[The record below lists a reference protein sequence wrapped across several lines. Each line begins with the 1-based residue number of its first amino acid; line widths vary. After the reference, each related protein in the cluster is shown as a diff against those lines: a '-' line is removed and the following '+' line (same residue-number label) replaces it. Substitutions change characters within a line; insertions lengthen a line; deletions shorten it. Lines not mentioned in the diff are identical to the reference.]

1 MVRLGLQVYDC
12 PAVEVVREFLRDVPE
27 RREQQGNHWF
37 GLQHYRHGVGYVH
50 DKKLEWDKLGYLY
63 GFKHVVH
70 HHRQC
75 CLSDDNHNDD
85 NDNNHNDDN
94 DDNDNRPAYDDN
106 DNRPAYDDNDNNHND
121 DNDNRPAYDDNDNRP
136 AYDDK
141 HFDDCRCGNGGTNY
155 DHHCGAECAPFCS

>member
-106 DNRPAYDDNDNNHND
+106 DNNHND